1 MEFVGTSIPG
11 VILIKPK
18 VFIDKRGFFFETY
31 QAKVFA
37 AAGITATLVQENQ
50 SGSGQGTLRG
60 LHYQIKHAQG
70 KLVRVVVGEV
80 FDVAVDMRLSSAT
93 FSKWV
98 GTYLSSENK
107 NQVWIPPGFAH
118 GFYVLSD
125 WAEFLY
131 KVSDF
136 YAPQWE
142 RTLIW
147 NDPDVGIEWPLVNN
161 QDPFLSTNDAL
172 GLPLKQSEFFK

>member
-1 MEFVGTSIPG
+1 MEFVGTSIPD

-31 QAKVFA
+31 QAKMYA
-37 AAGITATLVQENQ
+37 DAGISAKFVQDNQ
-50 SGSGQGTLRG
+50 SGSRQGTLRG

-70 KLVRVVVGEV
+70 KLVRVLVGEV
-80 FDVAVDMRLSSAT
+80 FDIAVDMRRSSTT
-93 FSKWV
+93 FGKWV
-98 GTYLSSENK
+98 GAYLSSENK
-107 NQVWIPPGFAH
+107 HQVWIPPGFAH

-125 WAEFLY
+125 WVEFLY

-136 YAPQWE
+136 YSAQWE

-161 QDPFLSTNDAL
+161 QDPFLSTKDAL
-172 GLPLKQSEFFK
+172 GLPLKQSELFE